1 MQMMKVTEKRITVSL
16 EPPTES
22 KYIELMNDY
31 FATSERNSR
40 ASSIQEKKQIMAI
53 KDNMAILCNKNP
65 LKLQALKTII
75 KEVDDAREKLLVL
88 SKSNAVAAEIYKEL
102 AVDEEIRGVLLLT
115 TELSIHQINQKL
127 DRFNKSSGSTVL
139 IVTDAINT
147 GLDLTAANHMVH
159 YDYPGRYSE
168 ILQRHH
174 RIMKQTSYHTNATVY
189 YLVTKDRI
197 DEFDYRECL
206 NEREAIERTSLNV

>member
-1 MQMMKVTEKRITVSL
+1 MKVTEKRITVSL

-22 KYIELMNDY
+22 KYIELLNDY
-31 FATSERNSR
+31 FAASERNSR

-174 RIMKQTSYHTNATVY
+174 RIMKQTSYHSNAAVY